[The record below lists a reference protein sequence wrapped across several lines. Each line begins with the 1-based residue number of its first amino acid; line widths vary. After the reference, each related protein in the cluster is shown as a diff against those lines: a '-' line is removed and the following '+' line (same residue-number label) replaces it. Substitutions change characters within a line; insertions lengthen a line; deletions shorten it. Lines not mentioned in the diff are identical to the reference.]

1 MYTLADVPEDVPL
14 NVDVV
19 LGEVNALL
27 HVVRLWHRVDVNQVD
42 LMHTYTIKKAYRF
55 SRPQAGCY

>member
-27 HVVRLWHRVDVNQVD
+27 HVIRLGHRVDVNQVD
-42 LMHTYTIKKAYRF
+42 LMNTYTVKKVY
-55 SRPQAGCY
+55 